1 MNFLEFLRCQP
12 NLYPSWKRG
21 RFLAHH
27 LPCCGALE
35 GTSFIFQKGKVLFK
49 WSILYSWFDS
59 FPSRPLSPSN
69 ILLIFLIYFSSSPS
83 SVFLETAY
91 KQRSG
96 NRLFIYHIHYYR
108 CPHPQVNLRVRIQ
121 ALTEKK
127 DLNSSLLKCSGLVG
141 FFLSQKKQV
150 ITLLTALIIIRSE
163 CLVIFT
169 SL

>member
-49 WSILYSWFDS
+49 WSMLYSWFDS

-69 ILLIFLIYFSSSPS
+69 ILLIFFVYFSSSPS

-127 DLNSSLLKCSGLVG
+127 RFKQQFTEMQWAGGIFPQSEKAGYHSTHCSNYH
-141 FFLSQKKQV
+141 Q
-150 ITLLTALIIIRSE
+150 I
-163 CLVIFT
+163 
-169 SL
+169 